1 MPLSLRWCRRVLL
14 VLLGL
19 HVVAGVFAALP
30 ADLRSGFRP
39 AEPYSSKLRLASNW
53 DMFVEPRRGK
63 VVEVHLVD
71 AGGNRRVI
79 ASSDASSKALWARI
93 VDARQRK
100 LLSNLQKL
108 EERASVLA
116 VLQYHC
122 SEVVTTDDGV
132 ATTAEAWA
140 FDPRLGFEASFSSHK
155 TRLLGKVVCS
165 P

>member
-1 MPLSLRWCRRVLL
+1 MPLSLRWRRRVLL
-14 VLLGL
+14 LLLGL

-30 ADLRSGFRP
+30 SDLRSGFRP
-39 AEPYSSKLRLASNW
+39 AELYSSKLRLASNW

-63 VVEVHLVD
+63 VVEIHRVD
-71 AGGNRRVI
+71 SGGKRRVI
-79 ASSDASSKALWARI
+79 ASSDASSKAWWARV

-116 VLQYHC
+116 VLQVYC
-122 SEVVTTDDGV
+122 REALQEGGAV
-132 ATTAEAWA
+132 TTAEAWA
-140 FDPRLGFEASFSSHK
+140 FDPRLGFEAALASHK
-155 TRLLGKVVCS
+155 TRLLGKVECA